1 MRTIKAMTALAAV
14 AMLSM
19 SMPVRADETNKLTN
33 FTFSKAVQLPGVT
46 LQPGKYRFELADP
59 QETRRVIKVSN
70 EDGSKQLAMLQT
82 VPITLRDPA
91 KDPIVLFG
99 EAPASE
105 PDAVKAW
112 VYPGE
117 STGYEFVYPH
127 DEAIRLAKRYHARV
141 LSKSG
146 DKVERVNE
154 SGAPSQDDSR

>member
-1 MRTIKAMTALAAV
+1 
-14 AMLSM
+14 
-19 SMPVRADETNKLTN
+19 MPAGADETTKLTT

-59 QETRRVIKVSN
+59 QDSRRVIKVSN
-70 EDGSKQLAMLQT
+70 ENGSKQLAMLQT
-82 VPITLRDPA
+82 VQNTLRDPA

-99 EAPASE
+99 EVPASE

-117 STGYEFVYPH
+117 TIGYEFIYPH
-127 DEAIRLAKRYHARV
+127 DQAIKLAKRYHARV

-154 SGAPSQDDSR
+154 TGTSSPDDSR